1 MGKTFRITFDSL
13 DLLQLLDGLALRA
26 ESWERTASYL
36 RTEEMP
42 RGEFFVI
49 EECSSPE
56 EAENIAAHYRS
67 IIKKINQQMEGQR

>member
-1 MGKTFRITFDSL
+1 MPDAYTLRLSNL
-13 DLLQLLDGLALRA
+13 DLCQLLDGLALRA

-36 RTEEMP
+36 RTEEMTN
-42 RGEFFVI
+42 GDFVV

-67 IIKKINQQMEGQR
+67 IITKINQQMEEQR

>member
-1 MGKTFRITFDSL
+1 MGKTFRITFSNL

-36 RTEEMP
+36 RTQEMP
-42 RGEFFVI
+42 HDEFFLI

>member
-1 MGKTFRITFDSL
+1 MPDAYTLRLSNL
-13 DLLQLLDGLALRA
+13 DLCQLLDGLALRA
-26 ESWERTASYL
+26 ESWERTANYL

-42 RGEFFVI
+42 NGEFFVV

-67 IIKKINQQMEGQR
+67 IITTINQQMEEQR